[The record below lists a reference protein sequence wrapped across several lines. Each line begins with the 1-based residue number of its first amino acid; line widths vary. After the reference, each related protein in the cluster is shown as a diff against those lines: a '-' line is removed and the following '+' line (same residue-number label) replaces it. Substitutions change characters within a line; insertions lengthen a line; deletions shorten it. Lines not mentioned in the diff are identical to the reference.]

1 MCQNLCDTTIA
12 VHYRKVIA
20 FNAYT
25 TKIISNQQSKNTPE
39 ETENKGNFKINWE
52 ENNKEDKSIKLKENK
67 RKSWNLK

>member
-39 ETENKGNFKINWE
+39 ETGKQ
-52 ENNKEDKSIKLKENK
+52 
-67 RKSWNLK
+67 RKF

>member
-39 ETENKGNFKINWE
+39 ETENKGNFKIN
-52 ENNKEDKSIKLKENK
+52 
-67 RKSWNLK
+67 